1 MRIFHDYT
9 DLLSKFLFDLKKAEI
24 ADDEYVYVTREVEQ
38 SIYDSNTN
46 DVTKYKPI
54 SSYYLYLDKIEDS
67 ISYER
72 IKVIHLIDELT
83 TINNWR

>member
-24 ADDEYVYVTREVEQ
+24 ADDEYVYVTREIEQ

-46 DVTKYKPI
+46 DVAKYNPV